1 MFDNHDE
8 LIQLYGVELVE
19 EEERL
24 EDESSLLG
32 YERFIHNINNGEI
45 AGTKKSILTESIP
58 VYSKAIQSWLDDVD
72 TGKPGKRHS
81 AAKVFKLLDCNQSA
95 YIVLKTILTS
105 VATSKGFIML
115 SILAADI
122 GDTLES
128 HARFE
133 TFFQKLTKK
142 EKAVVEA
149 GLSKRVG
156 ESYRRAYLR
165 AYEKHVIER
174 GELDKWRP
182 YSREEKVNV
191 GLKSIEL
198 FIQSTGMG
206 KIFTEKQ
213 PKDEHYTYY
222 FEFDN
227 DVLKYIDYTD
237 KELANL
243 MFIPRPMVIPPKPW
257 TSPFDGGYYKQLAR
271 PISLIRASAKK
282 VKKHY
287 EDVEMPDVYEAVNRV
302 QATPWR
308 VSPRIL
314 KIAKA
319 VADMPQAPA
328 ALGFPSKDPEEKPYR
343 DPVCDTNPEAQ
354 KAWRLECVRYYQ
366 RDNERK
372 GRRLSYM
379 YVLNY
384 ADTFSKY
391 ERIYFPNNLDFRS
404 RVYPL
409 TTLSPQGSD
418 FQKGL
423 LEFAEGKPL
432 GEDGATW
439 LAFHGANCYG
449 LDKKPLEERL
459 SWVYSNAELISNI
472 AKDPLE
478 HTEWMEADSPWCFLA
493 FCFEW
498 AEYLEKGSEYESHI
512 AIAFDGSCSG
522 IQHFSA
528 MLRDEVGAV
537 AVNLIPDDKVHD
549 IYGIVANKVKE
560 MIKAD
565 MDSDDVDTVQTDKEG
580 NEYIKKGKRTLATEW
595 NAFGIDRYVTKRSV
609 MTLPYGSKEYGFKDQ
624 ILEDTIYPAVN
635 KNPNA
640 FSAPGQA
647 ATYMAKLIWTAV
659 HEVVVKAME
668 AMSWLQQASALLA
681 KDRDIEGKPMPTYW
695 VTPVG
700 FPVWQE
706 YFKVDS
712 VKVRS
717 ILSGPITIYN
727 YNNVPIREA
736 EKGEG
741 LVSTC
746 SRLTDVINP
755 RKQRQGIAPNFVHS
769 MDASHLMLTVL
780 ACGREHGI
788 TSFALIHDSF
798 GTHAGNAGVLFN
810 TVRECFVRMYQ
821 EHDVLNDLHDH
832 IKSMLS
838 AKYRD
843 ELPEAPS
850 KGNLDL
856 NLVKQSIYAFA

>member
-8 LIQLYGVELVE
+8 LIQLYGVELVTE
-19 EEERL
+19 EENL

-32 YERFIHNINNGEI
+32 YERFMRTINNGEI
-45 AGTKKSILTESIP
+45 AGTKKTLLTESIP
-58 VYSKAIQSWLDDVD
+58 VYAKTLKEWLDKVD

-81 AAKVFKLLDCNQSA
+81 AAKVFKLLTCEQSS
-95 YIVLKTILTS
+95 YVIVKTILTS
-105 VATSKGFIML
+105 VATAKGFIML
-115 SILAADI
+115 SCLAADI
-122 GDTLES
+122 GEMLEL

-133 TFFQKLTKK
+133 TFYQKLTKK
-142 EKAVVEA
+142 EKAIVEE
-149 GLSKRVG
+149 GLSKRIG
-156 ESYRRAYLR
+156 DSYRRAYLR
-165 AYEKHVIER
+165 SFEKHVIER
-174 GELDKWRP
+174 GDLDKWRP
-182 YSREEKVNV
+182 FSREERINV

-213 PKDEHYTYY
+213 INEDQYTYY

-227 DVLKYIDYTD
+227 DVLKFIDFND

-243 MFIPRPMVIPPKPW
+243 IFIPRPMVIPPKPW
-257 TSPFDGGYYKQLAR
+257 TTPFDGGYYKTLAK
-271 PISLIRASAKK
+271 PISLIRTNAKR
-282 VKKHY
+282 VKEHY
-287 EDVEMPDVYEAVNRV
+287 SDVEMPDVYEAVNRV

-308 VSPRIL
+308 VSPRVL
-314 KIAKA
+314 DVAKK
-319 VADMPQAPA
+319 VANMPQTPEC
-328 ALGFPSKDPEEKPYR
+328 LDFPSKEPEEKPYR
-343 DPVCDTNPEAQ
+343 DPICDTNPEAQ

-379 YVLNY
+379 YVLNH
-384 ADTFSKY
+384 ANTFSKY
-391 ERIYFPNNLDFRS
+391 ERIYFPHNLDFRG

-409 TTLSPQGSD
+409 TVLSPQGSD

-423 LEFAEGKPL
+423 LEFADGKPL
-432 GEDGATW
+432 GEGGATW

-459 SWVYSNAELISNI
+459 SWVYSNAELIANI

-498 AEYLEKGSEYESHI
+498 AEYLEKGSSFESHI
-512 AIAFDGSCSG
+512 AVAFDGSCSG

-537 AVNLIPDDKVHD
+537 AVNLVPDDKVHD

-560 MIKAD
+560 MIKTD

-580 NEYIKKGKRTLATEW
+580 KEYIKKGKRTLATEW
-595 NAFGIDRYVTKRSV
+595 HAFGIDRYVTKRSV

-624 ILEDTIYPAVN
+624 ILEDTIYPTIN
-635 KNPNA
+635 KNPTA

-706 YFKVDS
+706 YCKTEHI
-712 VKVRS
+712 KVRS
-717 ILSGPITIYN
+717 VLSGPITIYK
-727 YNNVPIREA
+727 YNGVPVREA
-736 EKGEG
+736 NAGEG
-741 LVSTC
+741 IS
-746 SRLTDVINP
+746 SNSSKFSDVIDV

-780 ACGREHGI
+780 TCGREYNI

-798 GTHAGNAGVLFN
+798 GTHAGNANVLFN
-810 TVRECFVRMYQ
+810 VVRECFVKMYQ
-821 EHDVLNDLHDH
+821 DNDVLQDLHDH
-832 IKSMLS
+832 IKVMLS
-838 AKYRD
+838 SKYRE
-843 ELPEAPS
+843 ELPESPS